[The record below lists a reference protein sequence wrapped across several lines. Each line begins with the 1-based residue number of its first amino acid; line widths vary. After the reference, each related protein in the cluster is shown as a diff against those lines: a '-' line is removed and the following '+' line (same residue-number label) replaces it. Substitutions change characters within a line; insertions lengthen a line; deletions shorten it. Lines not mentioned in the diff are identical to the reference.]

1 MSTSFGTGPF
11 PVRLNP
17 GRWGAFLLL
26 ALAVSRVGAAAPEPR
41 GPGVRAPAPGEA
53 VIRYLHH
60 SGWAV
65 KTADHLLI
73 FDYTEPP
80 DVSSG
85 RTLDAGFVDPSR
97 IADENVIVFV
107 SHSHGDHYDRR
118 ILEWRR
124 TIPKL
129 RYVWGWEEAGASDD
143 LHFGG
148 RRRSVAVEGVEVMNV
163 HHAFD
168 GVPESAFLVK
178 ADGLTIVHSG
188 DHGSSRGLENPV
200 FADNLNYLAGL
211 ARQPDLL
218 FVPDFGGA
226 AEAVG
231 VLRPRAV
238 FPMHDGG
245 RERRLADAAER
256 IRAVDPGIA
265 VGVAGAP
272 GDQFLYSGGRI
283 VSLLPDR
290 LAALLRD
297 NAFDE
302 ADRLAARLGDDPA
315 AGARTRA
322 LCGLAALEAGRIGE
336 AEAILREAVAEAP
349 DTPEAHLGLGR
360 IHRIR
365 NEPDEALAHLRQ
377 AVASDDLHD
386 DALFWLWRAAR
397 ERGEVDELLAI
408 RDQAERWYRSAS
420 KPLPGWIVNGSSQVE
435 RLAGRRLYEM
445 AGEPRH
451 VTVPIVTLEG
461 SGIPVVELSLDGKG
475 AYPFHIDSASPDFM
489 NVSPLLA
496 EELGLAMTGGSSA
509 IGVGTGSARVRFSV
523 LDTVAIQ
530 GIVFR
535 NVPVMVS
542 DLVTF
547 RGRKVGLIGTGF
559 LKRFNVTID
568 VRAGLMDLHPL
579 DRPDRLGG
587 GIDPAA
593 VAATI
598 PLYIFDA
605 TTVEAS
611 IGGAPPALFILDTAA
626 STNLVDTVFFERHL
640 KQGVDPSRIVPRRIA
655 GLGGEQRADRIEGL
669 SIALGPLDLPG
680 QAVHL
685 FSMKALND
693 IGDRYAAGLIGNPA
707 LRPYR
712 VHMDFRGGRLILEKY
727 PQ

>member
-1 MSTSFGTGPF
+1 MSTSLGTGPF
-11 PVRLNP
+11 PVRLHP

-26 ALAVSRVGAAAPEPR
+26 VLAVSRAGAAAPESR
-41 GPGVRAPAPGEA
+41 DPGIRTPDLGEA
-53 VIRYLHH
+53 VVRYLYH

-73 FDYTEPP
+73 FDDTEPP
-80 DVSSG
+80 AAPTE
-85 RTLDAGFVDPSR
+85 RTLDAGFVNPSR

-118 ILEWRR
+118 ILEWRK
-124 TIPKL
+124 TIPGI
-129 RYVWGWEEAGASDD
+129 RYVWGWEEAGAADD
-143 LHFGG
+143 VHFGRQ
-148 RRRSVAVEGVEVMNV
+148 RRRVVVDGVEVMNI
-163 HHAFD
+163 HHTFD
-168 GVPESAFLVK
+168 GVPESAFLVRV
-178 ADGLTIVHSG
+178 DGLTLVHSG
-188 DHGSSRGLENPV
+188 DHGSSRGLDNPV
-200 FADNLNYLAGL
+200 FADNLRYLAGL
-211 ARQPDLL
+211 ARHPDLL

-226 AEAVG
+226 VEAVS

-245 RERRLADAAER
+245 REHRLTDAAKR

-272 GDQFLYSGGRI
+272 GDEFLYSGGRI

-290 LAALLRD
+290 LAVLLHD

-302 ADRLAARLGDDPA
+302 ADRLAARLRDDPA
-315 AGARTRA
+315 ADTRTRA
-322 LCGLAALEAGRIGE
+322 LCGLAVLEAGRIGE
-336 AEAILREAVAEAP
+336 AETILGEALAEAP
-349 DTPEAHLGLGR
+349 DNPEAHLGLGR
-360 IHRIR
+360 IRRIR
-365 NEPDEALAHLRQ
+365 NDPDEALVHLRR
-377 AVASDDLHD
+377 AVASEDFHD
-386 DALFWLWRAAR
+386 EALFWLWRAAR

-420 KPLPGWIVNGSSQVE
+420 KPLPGWMVNGISQVE

-451 VTVPIVTLEG
+451 VTVPLVTRED
-461 SGIPVVELSLDGKG
+461 SGIPVVGIRLDGKG
-475 AYPFHIDSASPDFM
+475 EYPFHIDSASPDFM
-489 NVSPLLA
+489 TVSPLLA

-509 IGVGTGSARVRFSV
+509 IGVGAGSAPVRFSI
-523 LDTVAIQ
+523 LDTVVLQ

-542 DLVTF
+542 DLFTF
-547 RGRKVGLIGTGF
+547 RGKKMGLIGTGL

-568 VRAGLMDLHPL
+568 VRAGLLDLYPL

-640 KQGVDPSRIVPRRIA
+640 KQGVDPSMIVSRRIA
-655 GLGGEQRADRIEGL
+655 GSQGEQQADRIEGL
-669 SIALGPLDLPG
+669 SIALGPLNLPD
-680 QAVHL
+680 QAAHL
-685 FSMKALND
+685 FSMKALNG
-693 IGDRYAAGLIGNPA
+693 IGDRYTAGLIGNPA

-712 VHMDFRGGRLILEKY
+712 VHMDFRGGRLILEKHDH
-727 PQ
+727 